1 MGIRMLH
8 RLRPAPRHRS
18 TERADTGPAPDASRT
33 AVPVVAADASA
44 ARHPAHPWTRLRG
57 AGAVAG
63 RALAAQAHRLPDWR
77 TWADLARGY
86 LALLLTHLPKARPRH
101 TLTVFVASL
110 TDRPVPA
117 GPRRPPHGA
126 APAPRRTPRRKR
138 P

>member
-8 RLRPAPRHRS
+8 RLRPAPRHGS

-44 ARHPAHPWTRLRG
+44 ARHPANPWTRLRG
-57 AGAVAG
+57 AGTVAG

-77 TWADLARGY
+77 AWADLARGY

-110 TDRPVPA
+110 TDRPAPA
-117 GPRRPPHGA
+117 GRRRS
-126 APAPRRTPRRKR
+126 APGPQRTPRRKQ